1 MSDTPQERHL
11 LVIQDDEG
19 SRAIA
24 LEAATYSLGRDPSN
38 AIVLNSKTVSRRH
51 AILLRLPNPET
62 KGYRYRLMDGDS
74 KGNRSANG
82 TRVNGKEWSTGEL
95 KHGDIISFG
104 DVEARYSITI
114 MTEAEFKKHTETID
128 FRSIKS
134 ETVNTEETQMF

>member
-11 LVIQDDEG
+11 LVIQDDSG

-38 AIVLNSKTVSRRH
+38 AIVLHSKTVSRRH

-82 TRVNGKEWSTGEL
+82 TRVNNKDWSTGGIEKRGCDPL
-95 KHGDIISFG
+95 WGCDCPVLDYDYDRGRIQKTYGND
-104 DVEARYSITI
+104 
-114 MTEAEFKKHTETID
+114 
-128 FRSIKS
+128 
-134 ETVNTEETQMF
+134 

>member
-1 MSDTPQERHL
+1 MSDTPKEHHL
-11 LVIQDDEG
+11 LVIHDDNG

-62 KGYRYRLMDGDS
+62 KGYRYRLIDGDS

-82 TRVNGKEWSTGEL
+82 TRVNNKEWVSGEL
-95 KHGDIISFG
+95 KNGDTISFG
-104 DVEARYSITI
+104 DVEARYSVVV
-114 MTEAEFKKHTETID
+114 MTDEEFRKHTQSID